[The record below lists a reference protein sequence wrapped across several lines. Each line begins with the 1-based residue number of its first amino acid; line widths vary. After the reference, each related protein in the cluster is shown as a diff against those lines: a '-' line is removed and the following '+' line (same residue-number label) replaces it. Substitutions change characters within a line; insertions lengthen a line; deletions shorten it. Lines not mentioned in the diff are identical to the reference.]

1 MMQREMVNR
10 ATRTIRV
17 SILVCAASV
26 LAVGTL
32 AACSGSSGG
41 GVTNDGGSSGVTN
54 DGGSSGVTNDGGSS
68 GSVTGTVTW
77 PDGHPAANASVY
89 FYNYD
94 PGSAPA
100 AGTTASTRYS
110 SSPWTGPTRCPTV
123 LARI

>member
-41 GVTNDGGSSGVTN
+41 GVTN